1 MPVSLNAQLD
11 LADVSDDNGACAEA
25 ALVEIARRHKV
36 WPFVLM
42 EAAGLQLFEGCFY
55 PREEAIARCAR
66 RGPRPGERH
75 GVRFGGVSQEAGG

>member
-36 WPFVLM
+36 WPFELM

-55 PREEAIARCAR
+55 PRAEAAERIAR

-75 GVRFGGVSQEAGG
+75 GVRFGVAQEAGE